1 MSLEFFMMV
10 RLQVSANVYWQ
21 FLGNT
26 FKNTTC
32 TCLHR
37 VKYNLFQLISCWG
50 NFREAALQRCSWPYS
65 GWAFPGLLTDGGWTK
80 KASLPKICHTYP
92 TMMKLGTVIP
102 YLKKIQKYKNH
113 VTHTLSSADISI
125 FSPEISKFCYIKK
138 YRYILYFST

>member
-92 TMMKLGTVIP
+92 TMMKLSTVIP
-102 YLKKIQKYKNH
+102 YLKKIQKIYESRD
-113 VTHTLSSADISI
+113 TP
-125 FSPEISKFCYIKK
+125 PEFCWHQHFFTGNQQ
-138 YRYILYFST
+138 ILLYQEIQI